1 MIYSVKGTLIHIE
14 SGFAVVECGGIGY
27 KVNTT
32 LTTQKELKLNSTV
45 MLYTYMNVREDAVE
59 LFGFY
64 TKGELSTFKLLIS
77 VSGVGPKVALAILS
91 ELSSETIALSVS
103 SGDYKTLTRASGVGP
118 KLAQRIVLELK
129 DKASKMLP
137 SGVIAAPDDIFSSSS
152 ERSVGSDSFSEA
164 IGALVSLGYNRS
176 EAVSALSGVD
186 SRLSSDDMIREAL
199 RKLARM

>member
-103 SGDYKTLTRASGVGP
+103 SGDYKTLTRASGVGQ

-129 DKASKMLP
+129 DKIKGFAT
-137 SGVIAAPDDIFSSSS
+137 A
-152 ERSVGSDSFSEA
+152 
-164 IGALVSLGYNRS
+164 
-176 EAVSALSGVD
+176 
-186 SRLSSDDMIREAL
+186 SDDMVVSKGSVIADTGNISKAVGAL
-199 RKLARM
+199 AVLGYSAADVTPILSKLDPTLSVEQLIGLTLKQMG